1 MKLWPIAL
9 ATAAAGT
16 LASPVSGSAQASLTQ
31 GDDVVRTAP
40 RPNPERLNPS
50 GRDIHLGGPL
60 QDGQFILGEVDYV
73 LTADDKLLADLST
86 LMPLLQSRLS
96 ESAFARV
103 AVGTAGRQTV
113 TAEALADLGIGLEY
127 NPANFGLI
135 VRLTAEDRP
144 LQSISINGGMPT
156 AAPVLTEPAR
166 FSASLS
172 GYLTSS
178 YVHQSAGS
186 DRGFDTPS
194 LILDGAA
201 RFGGVVLET
210 EATVY
215 EEVRRDG
222 TRLIYDDLARTARY
236 SLGDLEV
243 ASRGF
248 AGAAPMLGIGVVR
261 SYSQLDPQRN
271 IQPRGQRTFTLERAA
286 TVETFINGRPV
297 QSTRLEAGT
306 YDIRDFPFAQG
317 ANDVRMVIRD
327 DAGRETAI
335 NFSLNFDRSLLA
347 QGLAEFGLFAG
358 TETDMG
364 PDGPNY
370 SDRVAVSGFY
380 RRGMTESLTAGT
392 NFRYSD
398 GDGVVG
404 AEMIWASPIGSIG
417 GDLALSSADRV
428 GEGWALNLGYELA
441 FGPEDRTRSLS
452 ATFQTVSENWASPG
466 ADHVSNPFAWEA
478 GLTYSQPL
486 TSTQYVA
493 FDTFYSSGRHDN
505 PDQMTFRG
513 SYGWRLTPS
522 LTWLMEGIY
531 EDRADRQDYGARL
544 TLNYRIGQS
553 SSVRAEVDTF
563 RDRQRIEY
571 NTLRGQGVNS
581 VSLNGSLDHTRDSYG
596 VNAAANAVLNRAEL
610 GVNHQ
615 TLFASDGGRISDQR
629 TILSA
634 GSAIVFADGAFAVS
648 RPVYDGFAILD
659 PHHSLKGA
667 SVYVDPHR
675 GHYTARSGWLGGA
688 VTPEVSAYSLR
699 TLTYDAPQAP
709 TGYDIGTGTAQLIA
723 PYRAGYRIGV
733 GSDYSV
739 SVVGALRNADGS
751 PVALWIGEAVEIAN
765 PERAPAR
772 VFTNASGRFSLTG
785 LRPGLWRIQTS
796 NTTDAVYYIDVPADA
811 EGLYRAGELK
821 PEPRK

>member
-9 ATAAAGT
+9 ATAAAGSF
-16 LASPVSGSAQASLTQ
+16 ASPVAGAADASLPQ
-31 GDDVVRTAP
+31 SDEVVRTAP

-73 LTADDKLLADLST
+73 LTADDQLLVDLSSF
-86 LMPLLQSRLS
+86 MPLLQTRLS
-96 ESAFARV
+96 EQAFARL
-103 AVGTAGRQTV
+103 AVGTTGRQSV
-113 TAEALADLGIGLEY
+113 PSEALADLGVQIEY

-135 VRLTAEDRP
+135 LRLNPDDRP
-144 LQSISINGGMPT
+144 LQTISINGGRPT
-156 AAPVLTEPAR
+156 AAPVLTSPAR
-166 FSASLS
+166 FAASLS

-178 YVHQSAGS
+178 YVHESAGT
-186 DRGFDTPS
+186 DKGFDTPN
-194 LILDGAA
+194 LILDGAM
-201 RFGGVVLET
+201 RFGGAVLET

-215 EEVRRDG
+215 NDVRRDG

-248 AGAAPMLGIGVVR
+248 SGAAPMLGVGIVR

-286 TVETFINGRPV
+286 TVETFVNGRPV

-327 DAGRETAI
+327 DAGRETSI
-335 NFSLNFDRSLLA
+335 NFSLNFDRTLLA
-347 QGLAEFGLFAG
+347 EGLAEFGLFAG
-358 TETDMG
+358 TETDTG
-364 PDGPNY
+364 TDGLSY

-380 RRGMTESLTAGT
+380 RRGMSETVTAGT

-404 AEMIWASPIGSIG
+404 AEVIWASPVGAIG
-417 GDLALSSADRV
+417 GDVAISSVDAI

-466 ADHVSNPFAWEA
+466 ADRANNPFAWEA

-493 FDTFYSSGRHDN
+493 FDTFYSSGRYNH

-513 SYGWRLTPS
+513 SYGWRLSPN
-522 LTWLMEGIY
+522 LMWLMEGIY
-531 EDRADRQDYGARL
+531 EDRADRQDYGVRL
-544 TLNYRIGQS
+544 TLNYRLGAS

-581 VSLNGSLDHTRDSYG
+581 VSLGGSIDHTRDSYG
-596 VNAAANAVLNRAEL
+596 VNASANAILNRAEL
-610 GVNHQ
+610 GATHQ
-615 TLFASDGGRISDQR
+615 TLFSSDGGKVSDQR
-629 TILSA
+629 TILRA

-648 RPVYDGFAILD
+648 RPVYDGFAIFD
-659 PHHSLKGA
+659 PHPSMKGA
-667 SVYVDPHR
+667 PVYIDPHR
-675 GHYTARSGWLGGA
+675 GHYTARSGLLGGA

-699 TLTYDAPQAP
+699 TVTYDAPEAP
-709 TGYDIGTGTAQLIA
+709 TGYDVGTGTAQLVA
-723 PYRAGYRIGV
+723 PYRAGYRIAV
-733 GSDYSV
+733 GSDYSA
-739 SVVGALRNADGS
+739 SVVGRLLQEDGTAM
-751 PVALWIGEAVEIAN
+751 ALWIGEAVEVSN
-765 PERAPAR
+765 PTRAPVR
-772 VFTNASGRFSLTG
+772 IFTNAAGRFSMSG
-785 LRPGLWRIQTS
+785 LRPGLWRVQS
-796 NTTDAVYYIDVPADA
+796 SDTTDTVYYIDVPADA